1 MICSEKKKIEVM
13 TEEIAK
19 AVNLSPGLMHN
30 KGTGQGPP
38 FVVHTPWT
46 VKSAYFF
53 RKYPNRRV
61 PHITRILG
69 PGQNCITPKF
79 FCRKFV

>member
-53 RKYPNRRV
+53 
-61 PHITRILG
+61 
-69 PGQNCITPKF
+69 
-79 FCRKFV
+79 

>member
-1 MICSEKKKIEVM
+1 M

-30 KGTGQGPP
+30 KGTGQGSP

-46 VKSAYFF
+46 VKSANVF
-53 RKYPNRRV
+53 
-61 PHITRILG
+61 
-69 PGQNCITPKF
+69 
-79 FCRKFV
+79 

>member
-1 MICSEKKKIEVM
+1 M

-46 VKSAYFF
+46 VKSAYIF
-53 RKYPNRRV
+53 RKYPNTSV
-61 PHITRILG
+61 PYFTRILG
-69 PGQNCITPKF
+69 PGENCITPKVIF
-79 FCRKFV
+79 

>member
-1 MICSEKKKIEVM
+1 MNYIMHVKKMICSEKKKIEVM

-30 KGTGQGPP
+30 KGTGQGSP

-46 VKSAYFF
+46 VKDAYFY

-61 PHITRILG
+61 LLNKTCSCLRLYW
-69 PGQNCITPKF
+69 QY
-79 FCRKFV
+79 

>member
-1 MICSEKKKIEVM
+1 M

-30 KGTGQGPP
+30 KGTGQGSP

-46 VKSAYFF
+46 VKMLTFIENILIEGCYL
-53 RKYPNRRV
+53 
-61 PHITRILG
+61 TRHAPVCDFTVYNL
-69 PGQNCITPKF
+69 QY
-79 FCRKFV
+79 

>member
-1 MICSEKKKIEVM
+1 MICSEKKTEVM

-30 KGTGQGPP
+30 KRTGQGPP
-38 FVVHTPWT
+38 FVVHTHWT

-53 RKYPNRRV
+53 RKYSNTRFPQ
-61 PHITRILG
+61 ITG
-69 PGQNCITPKF
+69 SWKNCITPKF
-79 FCRKFV
+79 FPGKFA